1 MTREYMRYNGIRTS
15 IVNIFA
21 FCPQSNNPAFANN
34 VTGLNVF
41 FFKRNAAVIALRS
54 IERMTDRQTGRY
66 QNIRDEFRHRKELI
80 VKDFIGDV
88 NS

>member
-1 MTREYMRYNGIRTS
+1 M
-15 IVNIFA
+15 F
-21 FCPQSNNPAFANN
+21 
-34 VTGLNVF
+34 F

-54 IERMTDRQTGRY
+54 TERMTDRQTGRY
-66 QNIRDEFRHRKELI
+66 QNIRDEFRHRKKLI